1 LTNVLKRISYFY
13 AKPTHSGVPYPLQ
26 KTVRD
31 VVCMS
36 AHSFSHF
43 TPDSS
48 TGPQLNAGVI
58 GMGFI
63 GEVHIR
69 AIRASG
75 NHVHA
80 ISAVTLEEAEIAA
93 ANSNVANAMTTK
105 SLMADPNIDVVHICT
120 PNVFHAELAEMAIRN
135 GKHVICEKPLAIS
148 KADALRLTNLA
159 REVGVVATVPF
170 IYRFY
175 PSIREARAQ
184 IQSSGVSPKLIHGF
198 YLQDWL
204 ASISADNWRINPAI
218 GGPSRAFSDIGVHW
232 CDLIEFVSGHKIV
245 RVNAQLLKIF
255 ETRGNNTA
263 VSTEDGGCIL
273 FQTDKGAQGSLVLN
287 QASAGRK
294 NKLWFS
300 IEGPEYSF
308 VFDQENP
315 DSLWRG
321 GIEVN
326 ETYMR
331 GAQDESAGANKY
343 SFLPAGHPQ
352 GYQDCFNAFVADTY
366 EAIDGKDIEGLPRF
380 VDGFRAS
387 QLTEAVLHSAASQ
400 GWVDIK

>member
-1 LTNVLKRISYFY
+1 MS
-13 AKPTHSGVPYPLQ
+13 TH
-26 KTVRD
+26 T
-31 VVCMS
+31 
-36 AHSFSHF
+36 FSHF
-43 TPDSS
+43 TTTSIAEAKH
-48 TGPQLNAGVI
+48 NAGVI

-75 NHVHA
+75 NNVHA
-80 ISAVTLEEAEIAA
+80 VSAVTIDEAKEAA
-93 ANSNVANAMTTK
+93 EYSNVPNAMTTEA
-105 SLMADPNIDVVHICT
+105 LMADPAIDVVHICT

-148 KADALRLTNLA
+148 QTDALHLTKLA
-159 REVGVVATVPF
+159 HEAGVVATVPF

-175 PSIREARAQ
+175 PSVREARAQ
-184 IQSSGVSPKLIHGF
+184 ILASGISPKLIHGF

-204 ASISADNWRINPAI
+204 ASVGTDNWRINPAI
-218 GGPSRAFSDIGVHW
+218 GGPSRAFGDIGVHW
-232 CDLIEFVSGHKIV
+232 CDLVEFVTGHKIV
-245 RVNAQLLKIF
+245 RVNAQLLRVF
-255 ETRGNNTA
+255 ETRGKEIE

-273 FQTDKGAQGSLVLN
+273 FQTDKGAQGALVLN

-300 IEGPEYSF
+300 IEAPEYSF

-321 GIEVN
+321 GVEVN

-331 GAQDESAGANKY
+331 ATQGESAAANPY

-352 GYQDCFNAFVADTY
+352 GYQDCFNAFVADSY
-366 EAIDGKDIEGLPRF
+366 KAIDGQELDGLPRF

-387 QLTEAVLHSAASQ
+387 QLTEAVLQSAASQ

>member
-1 LTNVLKRISYFY
+1 MS
-13 AKPTHSGVPYPLQ
+13 TH
-26 KTVRD
+26 T
-31 VVCMS
+31 
-36 AHSFSHF
+36 FSHF
-43 TPDSS
+43 TTNSS
-48 TGPQLNAGVI
+48 TGAKHNAGVI

-75 NHVHA
+75 NNVSA
-80 ISAVTLEEAEIAA
+80 VSAVTIDEAKVAA
-93 ANSNVANAMTTK
+93 ENNNVPNALTTEA
-105 SLMADPNIDVVHICT
+105 LMADPDIDVVHICT
-120 PNVFHAELAEMAIRN
+120 PNVFHAELAKMAIRN
-135 GKHVICEKPLAIS
+135 GKHVICEKPLAI
-148 KADALRLTNLA
+148 AQTEALHLTNLA
-159 REVGVVATVPF
+159 REAGVVATVPF

-175 PSIREARAQ
+175 PSVREARAQ
-184 IQSSGVSPKLIHGF
+184 IQASGISPKLIHGF

-204 ASISADNWRINPAI
+204 ASIGTDNWRINPAI
-218 GGPSRAFSDIGVHW
+218 GGPSRAFGDIGVHW
-232 CDLIEFVSGHKIV
+232 CDLVEFVTGHRIV
-245 RVNAQLLKIF
+245 RVNAQLLKVF
-255 ETRGNNTA
+255 ETRGNNRA
-263 VSTEDGGCIL
+263 VSTEDGGSIL
-273 FQTDKGAQGSLVLN
+273 FQTDKGAQGALVLN

-300 IEGPEYSF
+300 IESPEYSF

-315 DSLWRG
+315 DSIWRG
-321 GIEVN
+321 GVEVN

-331 GAQDESAGANKY
+331 ATQGESSAANPY

-366 EAIDGKDIEGLPRF
+366 KAIDGQEIDGLPLF

-387 QLTEAVLHSAASQ
+387 QLTEAVLQSAATE

>member
-1 LTNVLKRISYFY
+1 MSTHTFSGAATSNTNG
-13 AKPTHSGVPYPLQ
+13 AKHI
-26 KTVRD
+26 
-31 VVCMS
+31 
-36 AHSFSHF
+36 
-43 TPDSS
+43 
-48 TGPQLNAGVI
+48 AGVI

-75 NHVHA
+75 SNAYA
-80 ISAVTLEEAEIAA
+80 ISAVTIEEAKIAA
-93 ANSNVANAMTTK
+93 ENSNVPNAMTTEA
-105 SLMADPNIDVVHICT
+105 LMADPNIDVVHICT

-135 GKHVICEKPLAIS
+135 GKHVICEKPLAITQ
-148 KADALRLTNLA
+148 AEALHLTNLA
-159 REVGVVATVPF
+159 REFGVVATVPF

-218 GGPSRAFSDIGVHW
+218 GGPSRAFGDIGVHW
-232 CDLIEFVSGHKIV
+232 CDLVEFVSGHKIV
-245 RVNAQLLKIF
+245 RVNAQLLQVF

-273 FQTDKGAQGSLVLN
+273 FQTDKGAQGSLVIN

-366 EAIDGKDIEGLPRF
+366 GAIDGHEIDGLPRF

-387 QLTEAVLHSAASQ
+387 QLTTAVLQSAATKE
-400 GWVDIK
+400 WVEIK

>member
-1 LTNVLKRISYFY
+1 
-13 AKPTHSGVPYPLQ
+13 
-26 KTVRD
+26 
-31 VVCMS
+31 
-36 AHSFSHF
+36 
-43 TPDSS
+43 
-48 TGPQLNAGVI
+48 VI

-93 ANSNVANAMTTK
+93 SNSNVANAMTTK

-184 IQSSGVSPKLIHGF
+184 IQSSGISPKLIHGF

-204 ASISADNWRINPAI
+204 ASNGADNWRINPAI

-326 ETYMR
+326 KTYMR
-331 GAQDESAGANKY
+331 GAQDESAGSYKY

-366 EAIDGKDIEGLPRF
+366 DAIDGHEIDGLPRF
-380 VDGFRAS
+380 VDGLRAS
-387 QLTEAVLHSAASQ
+387 QLTEAVLQSAATKE
-400 GWVDIK
+400 WVEIK

>member
-1 LTNVLKRISYFY
+1 MS
-13 AKPTHSGVPYPLQ
+13 TH
-26 KTVRD
+26 T
-31 VVCMS
+31 
-36 AHSFSHF
+36 FSHF
-43 TPDSS
+43 TSGS
-48 TGPQLNAGVI
+48 TNGTKLNAGVI

-75 NHVHA
+75 NTVHGVSA
-80 ISAVTLEEAEIAA
+80 ITLAEAEKAA
-93 ANSNVANAMTTK
+93 AQSNVSHAMTTTDLLT
-105 SLMADPNIDVVHICT
+105 SPDIDVVHICT
-120 PNVFHAELAEMAIRN
+120 PNVFHAELAELAIRN

-148 KADALRLTNLA
+148 GSEAAHLTKLADEA
-159 REVGVVATVPF
+159 GVVATVPF

-184 IQSSGVSPKLIHGF
+184 IQASGVSPKLIHGF

-204 ASISADNWRINPAI
+204 ASVGTDNWRIDPAL
-218 GGPSRAFSDIGVHW
+218 GGPSRAFGDIGVHW

-245 RVNAQLLKIF
+245 RVNAQFLTVF
-255 ETRGNNTA
+255 ETRGKHTE
-263 VSTEDGGCIL
+263 VSTEDGGCIM

-300 IEGPEYSF
+300 IEGPEYSY
-308 VFDQENP
+308 VFDQESP
-315 DSLWRG
+315 DALWRG
-321 GIEVN
+321 GLEVN

-331 GAQDESAGANKY
+331 ATQGESASAKRY

-366 EAIDGKDIEGLPRF
+366 RAIETGGVDGLPRF
-380 VDGFRAS
+380 VDGYRAS
-387 QLTEAVLHSAASQ
+387 QLTEAVLQSAASQ
-400 GWVDIK
+400 RWVEIK

>member
-1 LTNVLKRISYFY
+1 
-13 AKPTHSGVPYPLQ
+13 
-26 KTVRD
+26 
-31 VVCMS
+31 
-36 AHSFSHF
+36 
-43 TPDSS
+43 
-48 TGPQLNAGVI
+48 
-58 GMGFI
+58 
-63 GEVHIR
+63 
-69 AIRASG
+69 
-75 NHVHA
+75 
-80 ISAVTLEEAEIAA
+80 
-93 ANSNVANAMTTK
+93 MTTEA
-105 SLMADPNIDVVHICT
+105 LMADPTIDVVHICT
-120 PNVFHAELAEMAIRN
+120 PNVFHAELAEMAIRS

-148 KADALRLTNLA
+148 QSEALHLTNLA
-159 REVGVVATVPF
+159 REAGVVATVPF

-184 IQSSGVSPKLIHGF
+184 LQASGVSPKLIHGY

-204 ASISADNWRINPAI
+204 ASVGADNWRINPAI
-218 GGPSRAFSDIGVHW
+218 GGPSRAFGDIGVHW
-232 CDLIEFVSGHKIV
+232 CDLIEFVTGHKIV
-245 RVNAQLLKIF
+245 RVNAQLLRIF
-255 ETRGNNTA
+255 ETRGKNTA
-263 VSTEDGGCIL
+263 VSTEDGGTIL

-315 DSLWRG
+315 DALWRG
-321 GIEVN
+321 GVDVN

-331 GAQDESAGANKY
+331 ATQGESAAANRY

-366 EAIDGKDIEGLPRF
+366 EAIDGHDLEGLPRF

-387 QLTEAVLHSAASQ
+387 QLTEAVLQSAASQ

>member
-1 LTNVLKRISYFY
+1 MR
-13 AKPTHSGVPYPLQ
+13 TH
-26 KTVRD
+26 T
-31 VVCMS
+31 
-36 AHSFSHF
+36 FSHF
-43 TPDSS
+43 TPTSS
-48 TGPQLNAGVI
+48 TGAKHNAGVI

-75 NHVHA
+75 NNVHA
-80 ISAVTLEEAEIAA
+80 VSAVTIDEAQLAA
-93 ANSNVANAMTTK
+93 ERGNIPNAMTTAD
-105 SLMADPNIDVVHICT
+105 LMADPNIDVVHICT

-148 KADALRLTNLA
+148 ESDALHLTNLA
-159 REVGVVATVPF
+159 REAGVVATVPF

-184 IQSSGVSPKLIHGF
+184 IQSSGVSPKLIHGY

-204 ASISADNWRINPAI
+204 ASVGTDNWRINPAL
-218 GGPSRAFSDIGVHW
+218 GGPSRAFGDIGVHW

-245 RVNAQLLKIF
+245 RVNAQLLKVF
-255 ETRGNNTA
+255 ETRGNNTS

-300 IEGPEYSF
+300 IEGPEYSY

-315 DSLWRG
+315 DALWRG
-321 GIEVN
+321 GVDVN

-331 GAQDESAGANKY
+331 ATQGESASAKRY

-366 EAIDGKDIEGLPRF
+366 EAIEGGEIDGLPRF
-380 VDGFRAS
+380 VDGYRAS
-387 QLTEAVLHSAASQ
+387 QLTEAVLQSAASQ
-400 GWVDIK
+400 RWVEIK

>member
-1 LTNVLKRISYFY
+1 
-13 AKPTHSGVPYPLQ
+13 
-26 KTVRD
+26 
-31 VVCMS
+31 MS
-36 AHSFSHF
+36 TRTFSHV
-43 TPDSS
+43 TPASA
-48 TGPQLNAGVI
+48 TAAKHNAGVI

-75 NHVHA
+75 NNVHA
-80 ISAVTLEEAEIAA
+80 ISAVSLEEAEIAA
-93 ANSNVANAMTTK
+93 ANNNVANALTTRA
-105 SLMADPNIDVVHICT
+105 LMADPNIDVVHICT
-120 PNVFHAELAEMAIRN
+120 PNVFHAELAEMAIRH

-148 KADALRLTNLA
+148 MAEAQHLTQLA
-159 REVGVVATVPF
+159 HEAGVVATVPF

-204 ASISADNWRINPAI
+204 ASIGADNWRINPAI
-218 GGPSRAFSDIGVHW
+218 GGPSRAFGDIGVHW
-232 CDLIEFVSGHKIV
+232 CDLVEFVTGHKIV
-245 RVNAQLLKIF
+245 RVNAQLLKVF
-255 ETRGNNTA
+255 ETRGNNTS
-263 VSTEDGGCIL
+263 VSTEDGATII

-308 VFDQENP
+308 VFDQESP
-315 DSLWRG
+315 DALWRG

-331 GAQDESAGANKY
+331 ATQGESAEAKRY

-352 GYQDCFNAFVADTY
+352 GYQDCFNAFISDTY
-366 EAIDGKDIEGLPRF
+366 EAIDGHEIDGLPRF

-387 QLTEAVLHSAASQ
+387 QLTEAVLQSAASQ
-400 GWVDIK
+400 GWVEIQ

>member
-1 LTNVLKRISYFY
+1 LPGIDQEVVIVS
-13 AKPTHSGVPYPLQ
+13 TH
-26 KTVRD
+26 T
-31 VVCMS
+31 
-36 AHSFSHF
+36 FSHF
-43 TPDSS
+43 TPTSS
-48 TGPQLNAGVI
+48 TGAKHNAGVI

-75 NHVHA
+75 NNVHA
-80 ISAVTLEEAEIAA
+80 VSAVTIDEAQLAA
-93 ANSNVANAMTTK
+93 ERGNIPNAMTTAD
-105 SLMADPNIDVVHICT
+105 LMADPNIDVVHICT

-148 KADALRLTNLA
+148 ESDALHLTNLA
-159 REVGVVATVPF
+159 REAGVVATVPF

-184 IQSSGVSPKLIHGF
+184 IQSSGVSPKLIHGY

-204 ASISADNWRINPAI
+204 ASVGTDNWRINPAL
-218 GGPSRAFSDIGVHW
+218 GGPSRAFGDIGVHW

-245 RVNAQLLKIF
+245 RVNAQLLKVF
-255 ETRGNNTA
+255 ETRGNNTS

-300 IEGPEYSF
+300 IEGPEYSY

-315 DSLWRG
+315 DALWRG
-321 GIEVN
+321 GVDVN

-331 GAQDESAGANKY
+331 ATQGESASAKRY

-366 EAIDGKDIEGLPRF
+366 EAIEGGEIDGLPRF
-380 VDGFRAS
+380 VDGYRAS
-387 QLTEAVLHSAASQ
+387 QLTEAVLQSAASQ
-400 GWVDIK
+400 RWVEIK

>member
-1 LTNVLKRISYFY
+1 MSQNSLSHATILNPIRRTHNV
-13 AKPTHSGVPYPLQ
+13 
-26 KTVRD
+26 
-31 VVCMS
+31 
-36 AHSFSHF
+36 
-43 TPDSS
+43 
-48 TGPQLNAGVI
+48 GVI
-58 GMGFI
+58 GTGFI

-75 NHVHA
+75 NNVQA
-80 ISAVTLEEAEIAA
+80 VSAANLNEAKAA
-93 ANSNVANAMTTK
+93 ALKSNISSALTTEAI
-105 SLMADPNIDVVHICT
+105 MADSNIEVVHICT

-148 KADALRLTNLA
+148 ESDSQHLTNLA
-159 REVGVVATVPF
+159 AEFSVIATVPF
-170 IYRFY
+170 IYRYY
-175 PSIREARAQ
+175 PSIREAREL
-184 IQSSGVSPKLIHGF
+184 IHSSGISPKLIHGF

-204 ASISADNWRINPAI
+204 ASIGADNWRINPKM
-218 GGPSRAFSDIGVHW
+218 GGPSRAFGDIGVHW
-232 CDLIEFVSGHKIV
+232 CDLVEFVSGHKIV

-255 ETRGNNTA
+255 ETRGNNVS

-331 GAQDESAGANKY
+331 GSQGESAAANRY

-352 GYQDCFNAFVADTY
+352 GYQDCFNAFVQDTY
-366 EAIDGKDIEGLPRF
+366 DAIDGREIDGLPRF
-380 VDGFRAS
+380 VDGYRAS
-387 QLTEAVLHSAASQ
+387 KLTAAVLRSAATNN
-400 GWVDIK
+400 WVEIN